1 MRSRID
7 KHCGQG
13 NVLQR
18 EANKMGAMGREIHCQ
33 GKAKGNQTDSLG
45 VYITIL
51 KADEVLVPGDTVDP
65 KDKDKIEMIEANELA
80 YR

>member
-1 MRSRID
+1 
-7 KHCGQG
+7 
-13 NVLQR
+13 
-18 EANKMGAMGREIHCQ
+18 MGAMGVEIHCQ

-65 KDKDKIEMIEANELA
+65 KDKDKIEIIEAN
-80 YR
+80 